1 MKKLDLVREI
11 AKTANMTQAQATQ
24 ALDATLSIIKE
35 ALKNKEDVRLVGFG
49 SFKVNTRKARIG
61 MNPTTREKMNIPAK
75 NVAKFVPGKE
85 LSEMVNS
92 TDNKATKTTT
102 TKAAKTTKTPAK
114 KTTKKTTKK

>member
-24 ALDATLSIIKE
+24 ALDATLTIIKE
-35 ALKNKEDVRLVGFG
+35 ALKNQDDVRLVGFG
-49 SFKVNTRKARIG
+49 SFKVNTRKARTG
-61 MNPTTREKMNIPAK
+61 VNPSNGEKMNIPAK

-92 TDNKATKTTT
+92 TNTKTNKATKTAT
-102 TKAAKTTKTPAK
+102 TKNTKTT
-114 KTTKKTTKK
+114 KTTKKTNKK